1 VPSGEAE
8 VGLQDMSYWQNVAKQ
23 FFEADPKIRY
33 VGIIDR
39 SYHVVHSQNRPGVV
53 SATSPDLERSF
64 ISIVPPIM
72 LEGAEKLEEQCG
84 PTKGLRIDYKKL
96 VMAIHRAGE
105 YTVVLTFDPTVEM
118 PFANRISEL
127 VRRLMKTSD

>member
-1 VPSGEAE
+1 
-8 VGLQDMSYWQNVAKQ
+8 MSYWQKVAKE

-39 SYHVVHSQNRPGVV
+39 SYRVLHSENRPGLV
-53 SATSPDLERSF
+53 SAISASLERSF
-64 ISIVPPIM
+64 VSIVPLVM

-84 PTKGLRIDYKKL
+84 PMRGLRIDYKKL
-96 VMAIHRAGE
+96 VMAINRAGE

-118 PFANRISEL
+118 PFANRISAL
-127 VRRLMKTSD
+127 VRGIMKTSD